1 MQNANLDITF
11 EWHDIGLSYFTHD
24 FLVTLTMIPSSRSSF
39 KVKDKYK
46 NHSFRTNGGGGDIRV
61 SQTQL
66 VLNLKLFYHSKSYSV
81 ITFYFFWY
89 FSVFVPEKH
98 QNISTDM

>member
-11 EWHDIGLSYFTHD
+11 EWNDIGLSYFTHE

-46 NHSFRTNGGGGDIRV
+46 NHSFRTNGGGWVWGH
-61 SQTQL
+61 SCFTNTSCSKFKTL
-66 VLNLKLFYHSKSYSV
+66 LPLKIIFSNN
-81 ITFYFFWY
+81 FFWY